1 MFPNYCDNPKHLVT
15 FPNAPWGIVS
25 LPNFEN
31 HWVPNTHSH
40 LINIAHTHTV
50 HQMLAWLV
58 PSSQSWEWVSLYQ
71 TIFLSYSG
79 GRFKDASTLAAPTV
93 ARFFRGFSTEICC
106 RVPCVSHL
114 HDSAP
119 RGFLSSQR
127 ATIQSVPTIQK
138 FRYPSS
144 LKSPQIN
151 PAGSSPPPRNPLLF
165 YARGRQTSHK
175 RPESE
180 YFRFCGPYGFS
191 CKSSNSVFAARKW
204 SQTIGK
210 GTRRLC
216 SDETLFMDTKI

>member
-93 ARFFRGFSTEICC
+93 ARFFRGFSTD
-106 RVPCVSHL
+106 L
-114 HDSAP
+114 
-119 RGFLSSQR
+119 LSR
-127 ATIQSVPTIQK
+127 
-138 FRYPSS
+138 
-144 LKSPQIN
+144 
-151 PAGSSPPPRNPLLF
+151 PLCFPL
-165 YARGRQTSHK
+165 A
-175 RPESE
+175 
-180 YFRFCGPYGFS
+180 
-191 CKSSNSVFAARKW
+191 
-204 SQTIGK
+204 
-210 GTRRLC
+210 RLC
-216 SDETLFMDTKI
+216 TSWISFFPKGYHSECTHNPEIQIPFLLEVSPD

>member
-151 PAGSSPPPRNPLLF
+151 PAGSSPPPEIPYYFMPGVDKLPIKDQRVSILGSVGHMVSVANPQTLSLQ
-165 YARGRQTSHK
+165 RGSGHRQ
-175 RPESE
+175 
-180 YFRFCGPYGFS
+180 
-191 CKSSNSVFAARKW
+191 
-204 SQTIGK
+204 
-210 GTRRLC
+210 
-216 SDETLFMDTKI
+216 